1 MLHISLSNEEVIYFD
16 KLQELFPNQVFVKTE
31 HGFDMS
37 SSVQVVIDV
46 SDILKESLP
55 YIVAAVEAILV
66 YRIQKQQN
74 KLKEREY
81 ELEQEKARKAEFE
94 IHYSSNGESQVLIK
108 ASDVDQILDCPEKL
122 AQLKADFEKNLE
134 ATNEQS

>member
-1 MLHISLSNEEVIYFD
+1 MLHINLSNEEILYFD

-66 YRIQKQQN
+66 
-74 KLKEREY
+74 
-81 ELEQEKARKAEFE
+81 
-94 IHYSSNGESQVLIK
+94 
-108 ASDVDQILDCPEKL
+108 
-122 AQLKADFEKNLE
+122 
-134 ATNEQS
+134 